1 VPADLLVKANSLV
14 LSSERSMELLG
25 YALAGLIAATISWIP
40 LFLIDAGTYLFSAV
54 TLLGIPD
61 ALHKTRTLAP
71 RILQDVRDGMRFVLS
86 SRVLRSTMALSAAF
100 ALFAGLTYPTLVFLT
115 YRALHAGAFGYGVLE
130 AVIGAGAVIGAL
142 TAPRLMARN
151 KAGMLI
157 LGAVGACGLSYAF
170 TGFTSNLFFAIGFL
184 FLGGIASTIYF
195 VPLISVLQREAPDNL
210 RGRVMSTRLLLS
222 QSGLLAGMA
231 IAGPLTDRV
240 GAALV
245 FVTAGLLLVV
255 AAVLG
260 LAFNDLRNASLREPE
275 ARVLQAAG

>member
-1 VPADLLVKANSLV
+1 
-14 LSSERSMELLG
+14 
-25 YALAGLIAATISWIP
+25 
-40 LFLIDAGTYLFSAV
+40 
-54 TLLGIPD
+54 
-61 ALHKTRTLAP
+61 
-71 RILQDVRDGMRFVLS
+71 
-86 SRVLRSTMALSAAF
+86 
-100 ALFAGLTYPTLVFLT
+100 
-115 YRALHAGAFGYGVLE
+115 VLE

-245 FVTAGLLLVV
+245 FVTAGVLLVA